1 MELSTILTCV
11 DNIKQLFNEATYKSL
26 LDMKNNDVNLNTV
39 LVAVKQTIERQDIL
53 ESALNALEARI
64 EKLENDKNKKC
75 KSKKVLDVPAPFECD
90 K

>member
-26 LDMKNNDVNLNTV
+26 LDMKNNDVPLNTV

-53 ESALNALEARI
+53 ESALTALEARI
-64 EKLENDKNKKC
+64 EKLETAVNKTQGAK
-75 KSKKVLDVPAPFECD
+75 KKVKDY
-90 K
+90 